1 MRWTIDHSSRELL
14 QHQVARC
21 VRQGVASGELAVGEQ
36 LPPAVELAAAL
47 SVDRNTVLAAY
58 RQLRDEGL
66 LEFRRGRGARV
77 ASTVAEPAP
86 VAEAAHALVAVARQH
101 GLGRDDLVRLIEQLT

>member
-1 MRWTIDHSSRELL
+1 MRWVIDHSSRELL
-14 QHQVARC
+14 QYQISRC
-21 VRQGVASGELAVGEQ
+21 VRQGVASGELVVGEQ

-58 RQLRDEGL
+58 RQLREEGL

-77 ASTVAEPAP
+77 ASAVTDPAP
-86 VAEAAHALVAVARQH
+86 VAEAAQTLVAVARRH
-101 GLGRDDLVRLIEQLT
+101 GLGRSDLIRLIEQLT